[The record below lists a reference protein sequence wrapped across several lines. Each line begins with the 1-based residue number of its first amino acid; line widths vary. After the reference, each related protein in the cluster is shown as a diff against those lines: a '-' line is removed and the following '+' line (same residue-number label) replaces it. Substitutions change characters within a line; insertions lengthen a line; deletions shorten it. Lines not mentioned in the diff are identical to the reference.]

1 LEYLIGSLLAI
12 AVFYFFNRDSSNKT
26 ETRSIMPKIFLSQ
39 AYTYNLIKPALPVL
53 ELLAE
58 PDKLVTQSSK
68 HEESKLTR
76 VLVLEN
82 TAYWIT
88 NNQVYYANISEDKID
103 MESTSVVDTMGMDKV
118 ELDKMIFIIDKLTE
132 GTDNDHSNSGN
143 KEF

>member
-1 LEYLIGSLLAI
+1 
-12 AVFYFFNRDSSNKT
+12 
-26 ETRSIMPKIFLSQ
+26 MPKIFLSQ